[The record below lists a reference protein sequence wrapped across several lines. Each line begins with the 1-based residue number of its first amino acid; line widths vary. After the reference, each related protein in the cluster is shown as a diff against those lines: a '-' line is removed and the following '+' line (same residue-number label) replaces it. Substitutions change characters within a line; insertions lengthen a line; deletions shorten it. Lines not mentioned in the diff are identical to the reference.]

1 MEFLHLISKLHDSPC
16 KALNSFEVRVALDEL
31 IYQMYSCKSIHMHE
45 VVPHFLRM
53 MNDFS
58 SKTQELANESLNKI
72 LNTKLE
78 IVVSQIQP
86 EAILLNAFRY

>member
-1 MEFLHLISKLHDSPC
+1 ML
-16 KALNSFEVRVALDEL
+16 
-31 IYQMYSCKSIHMHE
+31 E

-53 MNDFS
+53 LNDFS
-58 SKTQELANESLNKI
+58 SKTQELANESLQKI